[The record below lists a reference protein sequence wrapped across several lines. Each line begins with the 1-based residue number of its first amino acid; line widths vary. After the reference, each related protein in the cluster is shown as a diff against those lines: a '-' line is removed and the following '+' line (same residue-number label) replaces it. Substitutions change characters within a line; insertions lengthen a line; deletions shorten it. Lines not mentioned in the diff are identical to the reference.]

1 MFLKECKYIEK
12 KVVRGIQ
19 DSLGDFS
26 YSCDESNEKYFF
38 CQRKIKKF
46 LETWQSFPLQT
57 FSVSRL

>member
-38 CQRKIKKF
+38 LSKKN
-46 LETWQSFPLQT
+46 
-57 FSVSRL
+57 